1 MRKRL
6 VLALM
11 VILVSLS
18 ACVNKN
24 AGSTQSSDVYKGTEG
39 IVMNFMPSM
48 PPSQIY
54 SSDTLNF
61 NLEIRNKGTYD
72 AGTVPNNENGPYEKF
87 LKFYVSGYDK
97 SILTGKKEGG
107 SIDPIFDKWLFWE
120 AELEGKSEF
129 NPQGGIVYK
138 DFSTK
143 IGTLPEGMDSF
154 RTNFLLTACYTY
166 ETLAVSSVCI
176 DPVPYSTVTR
186 EKACT
191 VSDVSLSG
199 GQGAPVAVTK
209 IEEEA
214 SKGKARFK
222 IYFENKGN
230 GKIFDMTHN
239 RDDIA
244 KSGRS
249 ALDSDGVIRLK
260 CNPYSEKGLGYG
272 DIDKIKLNKILI
284 GGDVASNDIT
294 DSCKPVIVNEKGH
307 KIVRLI
313 DGRGFIICEKDGL
326 TGTSAYNTPIEIN
339 VTYGYTTSIQ
349 KEIEIL
355 KIPE

>member
-1 MRKRL
+1 MRKSYIF
-6 VLALM
+6 VLIIVA
-11 VILVSLS
+11 ISLG
-18 ACVNKN
+18 CVNQN
-24 AGSTQSSDVYKGTEG
+24 TGSTGTPEVYKGTEG

-54 SSDTLNF
+54 SSDILNF
-61 NLEIRNKGTYD
+61 NLEIKNKGAYD
-72 AGTVPNNENGPYEKF
+72 AGTVSNTESGPYTKF
-87 LKFYVSGYDK
+87 LKFYISGFDG
-97 SILTGKKEGG
+97 SILTGKREDN
-107 SIDPIFDKWLFWE
+107 SDDPIFDKWSFWQS
-120 AELEGKSEF
+120 ELEGKSEF
-129 NPQGGIVYK
+129 NPLGGIAYK

-143 IGTLPEGMDSF
+143 IGALPEGMDSF
-154 RTNFLLTACYTY
+154 KTNFLVTACYTY

-176 DPVPYSTVTR
+176 DPIPYSSVAR
-186 EKACT
+186 EKACR

-214 SKGKARFK
+214 AKGKVRFK

-230 GKIFDMTHN
+230 GKIFDMSSNKRTG
-239 RDDIA
+239 
-244 KSGRS
+244 K
-249 ALDSDGVIRLK
+249 DGNLK
-260 CNPYSEKGLGYG
+260 CNPYSEEGLGY
-272 DIDKIKLNKILI
+272 DDLDKIILNKVSV
-284 GGDVASNDIT
+284 GSDDIT
-294 DSCKPVIVNEKGH
+294 SDCEPVKEGTI
-307 KIVRLI
+307 RLI

-339 VTYGYTTSIQ
+339 VAYGYTTSIQ

>member
-230 GKIFDMTHN
+230 GKIFDMSSNKRT
-239 RDDIA
+239 D
-244 KSGRS
+244 K
-249 ALDSDGVIRLK
+249 DGNLK
-260 CNPYSEKGLGYG
+260 CNPYSEEGLGY
-272 DIDKIKLNKILI
+272 DDLDKITLNKVSV
-284 GGDVASNDIT
+284 GSDDIT
-294 DSCKPVIVNEKGH
+294 LDCDPVMKDGSNTI
-307 KIVRLI
+307 RLI

-339 VTYGYTTSIQ
+339 VAYGYKTSIQ